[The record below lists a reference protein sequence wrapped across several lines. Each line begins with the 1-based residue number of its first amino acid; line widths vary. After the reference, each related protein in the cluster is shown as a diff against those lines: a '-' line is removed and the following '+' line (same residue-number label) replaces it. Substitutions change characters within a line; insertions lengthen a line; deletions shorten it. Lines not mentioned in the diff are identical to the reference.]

1 MFAYEQEVRIVQSTE
16 GDFRASREQEILG
29 YGIKWDPERI
39 VESIRVHPEANHSF
53 METVVGV
60 VENYAPVL
68 KDCVAWS
75 EMNKRPPF

>member
-1 MFAYEQEVRIVQSTE
+1 
-16 GDFRASREQEILG
+16 
-29 YGIKWDPERI
+29 
-39 VESIRVHPEANHSF
+39 